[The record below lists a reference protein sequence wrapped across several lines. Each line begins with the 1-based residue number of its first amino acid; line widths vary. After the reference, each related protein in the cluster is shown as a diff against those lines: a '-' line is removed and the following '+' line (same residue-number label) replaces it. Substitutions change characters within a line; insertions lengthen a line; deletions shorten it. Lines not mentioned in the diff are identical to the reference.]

1 MYGHGVRPD
10 PSLHPEI
17 HNDPQTVEFGPLY
30 LPPPMTLAPGTTL
43 GAYSVTAKVGVVLMG
58 LSVALWVALPVIPFL
73 PIHVGMKATVA
84 GSQIVVAE
92 VAFWL
97 GAALAGPEATR
108 RMRSWWRSSRTEEG
122 S

>member
-1 MYGHGVRPD
+1 M
-10 PSLHPEI
+10 
-17 HNDPQTVEFGPLY
+17 PLE
-30 LPPPMTLAPGTTL
+30 PGTTF
-43 GAYSVTAKVGVVLMG
+43 GPYSVTAKIGVVLMG

-73 PIHVGMKATVA
+73 PIDVGMKATVA

-92 VAFWL
+92 IAFWL